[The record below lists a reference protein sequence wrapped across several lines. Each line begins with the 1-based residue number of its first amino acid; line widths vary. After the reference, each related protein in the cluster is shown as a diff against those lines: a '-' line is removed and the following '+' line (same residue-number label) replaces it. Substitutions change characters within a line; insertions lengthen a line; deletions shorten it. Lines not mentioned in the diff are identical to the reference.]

1 MENFDLTKYLA
12 ESKLHEAMSPQDV
25 VDIAQMIADE
35 FTKEDA
41 EGDRFSTYMIHKVG
55 NIDGMSFELDT
66 EATEQTPERDAK
78 YGTGEGWGGMF
89 RIKPTED
96 GYEIRNSE
104 KGGLVAIIDNMGNF
118 RMLSAAESR
127 AEMGMADGEKTDYME
142 RRRETDDYMQETLV
156 DADQDMAEAIL
167 NALGG
172 EAAFEALVRAMSTD
186 DAQVYLGG
194 IMRDYDIEMGP
205 VGDVPGFEGTMDAL
219 DALSIRE
226 EDEMLNEGILDTIK
240 DKMVSV
246 GKKLLSKF
254 SPEEQASMKAAA
266 EKVLGS
272 NYSKEDITLDKAKE
286 IGKIISGGLDES
298 QELDENL
305 RKKIGGALVGLG
317 LPTAFVAGHG
327 FGGTDVG
334 AITAGIGI
342 AAAMLGW
349 VMTAVDESQEIK
361 ETKSNKMK
369 KSELKEMIK
378 AAMLEDARTDAE
390 QEGYKDGFEDAKDD
404 IEAELKKM
412 KVSEADE
419 EVNEAEDVEV
429 EDNENIDVDIE
440 KDIKVDDEES
450 EVDIDVKASM
460 PGESEDVEEVQALL
474 MKAQEAATDLG
485 DEKLTDQIGNTI
497 TYFTR
502 SHVARNVSE
511 ADLDMDLSVGD
522 RAEEAEIGLEE
533 KKQGYNDKLDDAE
546 GAKHGKKKQDMKQRR
561 ADSENM
567 EKADGK
573 RKFAGDSK
581 MDKKNE
587 NLNESVMFPMWNKI
601 K

>member
-1 MENFDLTKYLA
+1 MENFDLTKYLV
-12 ESKLHEAMSPQDV
+12 EGKLHEAMSPQDV

-118 RMLSAAESR
+118 RMLSADESR